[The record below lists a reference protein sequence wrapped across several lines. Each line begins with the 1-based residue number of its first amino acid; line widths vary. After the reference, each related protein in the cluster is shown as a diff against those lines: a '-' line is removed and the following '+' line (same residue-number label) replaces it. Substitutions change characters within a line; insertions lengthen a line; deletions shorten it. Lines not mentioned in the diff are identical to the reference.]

1 MAGGRPPASGTLSMS
16 VAPTEIVASD
26 LHGLSIAEA
35 SELIRRKALSPV
47 ELTQALL
54 DRAET
59 LDPKINAYILATP
72 EVALDQARQAERE
85 IMAGNRRGAL
95 HGIPYGAKDVFA
107 AAGITLTGHSKAY
120 VDMLPQS
127 DATAIARLAHAGAVL
142 LGKLS
147 THECAHGGPSFD
159 LPWPPA
165 RNPWDLA
172 RFSGGSSSGSAV
184 GVAAGLMPAALGTDT
199 GGSIRTPAALCGVV
213 GLKPTYGL
221 VSRYGVM
228 PNSFTYDHVGPLTWT
243 VEDCAIVLQTLAG
256 YDENDPASASRPIP
270 DYRAA
275 LSGNIKDLRIGV
287 LRHLHEVDVPVPAV
301 SRAALEEAYGVL
313 RSLGAM
319 LEDAAIRPAQDYY
332 DVKITIAE
340 SELYAVHEQ
349 KLRANAS
356 DFGEDFLGR
365 TLGALL
371 IRASDYVQAQRER
384 RRMLMEV
391 AELYAKYDVLIA
403 AGPAPAPLLES
414 WRTLDFWQ
422 KPNLTTPFNVTGG
435 PALMQCIGFSPEGL
449 PLSMQVVG
457 KPFDE
462 TTVLRVADAY
472 ERATSSRWRRPRL
485 DRSTIVP
492 PLPGVPAPASAD
504 ISQARREEIAAIC
517 ERAGLVLS
525 ERQFEQLCATAP
537 YIDAMVGR
545 LHRQRPLADEPMNL
559 FQFPD
564 R

>member
-1 MAGGRPPASGTLSMS
+1 MQVVATQS
-16 VAPTEIVASD
+16 VTSD
-26 LHGLSIAEA
+26 LHALSIAEA

-54 DRAET
+54 DRAEA

-72 EVALDQARQAERE
+72 ELALDQARQAERE
-85 IMAGNRRGAL
+85 IIAGNHRGAL
-95 HGIPYGAKDVFA
+95 HGIPYGAKDVFDT
-107 AAGITLTGHSKAY
+107 AGIRTTGHSKAY
-120 VDMLPQS
+120 VDVVPRS
-127 DATAIARLAHAGAVL
+127 DATAIAKLARAGAVL

-165 RNPWDLA
+165 RNPWDLV
-172 RFSGGSSSGSAV
+172 RFSGGSSSGSAA

-199 GGSIRTPAALCGVV
+199 GGSIRIPAALCGTV

-221 VSRYGVM
+221 VSRCGVM
-228 PNSFTYDHVGPLTWT
+228 PNSFTYDHAGPLTWT
-243 VEDCAIVLQTLAG
+243 VEDCAIVLQALAG
-256 YDENDPASASRPIP
+256 YDANDPASAARPIP

-275 LSGNIKDLRIGV
+275 LTGDVRGLRIGV
-287 LRHLHEVDVPVPAV
+287 LRHLHEVDVALPAV
-301 SRAALEEAYGVL
+301 CMTALEDAYDVL
-313 RSLGAM
+313 RSLGAV

-340 SELYAVHEQ
+340 SEIYAVHEPR
-349 KLRANAS
+349 LRANAS

-365 TLGALL
+365 TLGAVL

-384 RRMLMEV
+384 RRMLAEMEP
-391 AELYAKYDVLIA
+391 LYAKYDVLIA
-403 AGPAPAPLLES
+403 AGPAPAPLLEN
-414 WRTLDFWQ
+414 WRTIAFWQ
-422 KPNLTTPFNVTGG
+422 RPNLTTPFNVTGG
-435 PALMQCIGFSPEGL
+435 PALMQCIGFTSEGL

-462 TTVLRVADAY
+462 ATVLRVADAY
-472 ERATSSRWRRPRL
+472 ERATSWRRRRPRL
-485 DRSTIVP
+485 DGSTIVP
-492 PLPGVPAPASAD
+492 PLPPIPEPAKAD
-504 ISQARREEIAAIC
+504 IPQARRDEIASLC
-517 ERAGLVLS
+517 ERAGLVLNK
-525 ERQFEQLCATAP
+525 RQFEQLCATAP

-545 LHRQRPLADEPMNL
+545 LRRDRPLAEEPMNI
-559 FQFPD
+559 FGFPG

>member
-1 MAGGRPPASGTLSMS
+1 MPVAATQS
-16 VAPTEIVASD
+16 VTTD
-26 LHGLSIAEA
+26 LHALSIAEA
-35 SELIRRKALSPV
+35 SALIRRKALSPV
-47 ELTQALL
+47 ELTRALL
-54 DRAET
+54 DRAHT

-72 EVALDQARQAERE
+72 ELALDQARQAERE
-85 IMAGNRRGAL
+85 IMAGNHRGAL
-95 HGIPYGAKDVFA
+95 HGIPYGAKDVFDT
-107 AAGITLTGHSKAY
+107 AGIRTTGHSKAY
-120 VDMLPQS
+120 ADVVPRS
-127 DATAIARLAHAGAVL
+127 DATAIANLARAGAVL

-172 RFSGGSSSGSAV
+172 RFSGGSSSGSAA

-199 GGSIRTPAALCGVV
+199 GGSIRIPAALCGTV

-228 PNSFTYDHVGPLTWT
+228 PNSFTYDHAGPLTWT
-243 VEDCAIVLQTLAG
+243 VEDCAIVLQALVG
-256 YDENDPASASRPIP
+256 YDANDPASASVPIP

-275 LSGNIKDLRIGV
+275 LTGDIKGLRIGV
-287 LRHLHEVDVPVPAV
+287 LRHLHEVDVPLPAV
-301 SRAALEEAYGVL
+301 CKAALEEACGVL
-313 RSLGAM
+313 QSLGAV
-319 LEDAAIRPAQDYY
+319 LEDAVIRPAQDYY

-340 SELYAVHEQ
+340 SEIYAVHEP

-365 TLGALL
+365 TLGAVL
-371 IRASDYVQAQRER
+371 IRASHYVQAQRER
-384 RRMLMEV
+384 RRMLAEME
-391 AELYAKYDVLIA
+391 ALYAKYDVLIA

-414 WRTLDFWQ
+414 WRTLAFWQ
-422 KPNLTTPFNVTGG
+422 RPNLTTPFNVTGG
-435 PALMQCIGFSPEGL
+435 PALMQCIGFTPEGL

-462 TTVLRVADAY
+462 ATVLRVADAY
-472 ERATSSRWRRPRL
+472 ERATRWRSRRPRL
-485 DRSTIVP
+485 DGSTVAP
-492 PLPGVPAPASAD
+492 PLPPVPEPARAD
-504 ISQARREEIAAIC
+504 IPQARRDQIAAVC
-517 ERAGLVLS
+517 EGAGLILT

-537 YIDAMVGR
+537 YIDAMLGR
-545 LHRQRPLADEPMNL
+545 LHRNWRFAEEPANI
-559 FQFPD
+559 FRFPG